1 MTFSKTGSQMI
12 SRRAMTA
19 GLAFSALAPLKAF
32 AEARDTQEV
41 TVKRNFNVQS
51 APPTS
56 TEVIPMDRV
65 ESPMLSERSAYLMQD
80 AIGRYRSIAAQ
91 GGWPQLKRTRT
102 LVLNSKGDAVQALR
116 YRLAVEGY
124 ITRES
129 APGNVFDTGVQTA
142 VQRYQQSHG
151 IRMTGRVDEETQ
163 ASLNVPV
170 EQRIAT
176 LEANLPR
183 LAEYSKILG
192 ARYIVVNV
200 PATQLEAVQNGAVR
214 SRHNVIAGMIDRP
227 TPTVASKISEINFNP
242 YWNAPVSIVE
252 KDILPELRKGGTKI
266 LEKLNIKVYDGYQGP
281 EVDARTI
288 DWKTVTPDQY
298 HFRQEPG
305 EENAMAT
312 VKINFKNPY
321 HVYMHDT
328 PTKELFSQ
336 SARYFSS
343 GCVRVDKVALL
354 VDWIIAGQDG
364 WTPARIDE
372 VGKTQERIDVQV
384 ANGPELRFAYL
395 TAWVTAEGFV
405 HFRPDVYNL
414 DGTGFVSGD
423 PAAPAT
429 AQPAAAASAG

>member
-1 MTFSKTGSQMI
+1 MTYSKSGPLVI
-12 SRRAMTA
+12 SRRAVAA
-19 GLAFSALAPLKAF
+19 GLALAAVAPLRAL
-32 AEARDTQEV
+32 AEARDSQEV
-41 TVKRNFNVQS
+41 AVQRNFNVQS

-56 TEVIPMDRV
+56 TEVIPVDRV
-65 ESPMLSERSAYLMQD
+65 ESPMMSERSYDLMQS
-80 AIGRYRSIAAQ
+80 AIGRYRAIAAQ
-91 GGWPQLKRTRT
+91 GGWPELKRSRT
-102 LVLNSKGDAVQALR
+102 LVLNSRGDAVQALR

-129 APGNVFDTGVQTA
+129 APGDVFDTGVQAA
-142 VQRYQQSHG
+142 VQRFQLSHG
-151 IRMTGRVDEETQ
+151 IRSTGRLDDETR
-163 ASLNVPV
+163 AALNVPAA
-170 EQRIAT
+170 QRIAT

-183 LAEYSKILG
+183 LAEYSRDLG

-200 PATQLEAVQNGAVR
+200 PAAQLEAVQNGAVR
-214 SRHNVIAGMIDRP
+214 SRHNVIAGKIDRP
-227 TPTVASKISEINFNP
+227 TPTLQSKISEINFNP

-266 LEKLNIKVYDGYQGP
+266 LEKLNIRVYEDYRGP
-281 EVDARTI
+281 EVDPRTI
-288 DWKTVTPDQY
+288 DWRTVTADRY

-312 VKINFKNPY
+312 VKINFRNPY

-354 VDWIIAGQDG
+354 VDWILAGQDG
-364 WTPARIDE
+364 WNAERIDQ
-372 VGKTQERIDVQV
+372 VGKTQERIDVEV
-384 ANGPELRFAYL
+384 ASGPQLRFAYL